1 VKAWELASVREH
13 AALARLVVKGDARA
27 AADHLRD
34 VHWSYRVQ
42 ECFIAQYY
50 FGGDGEPAIDPGAAR

>member
-13 AALARLVVKGDARA
+13 AVLARLVEKRDARA

-34 VHWSYRVQ
+34 VHWSYAVQ
-42 ECFIAQYY
+42 ERFVGQYY
-50 FGGDGEPAIDPGAAR
+50 FAEGAGTAASPGAAR